1 VAQIGNPLVASDQRG
16 TRAPGWRIMQDPL
29 EDNAM
34 DTLASRAVLI
44 SAVGKHAESVRQDP
58 VAVEEPL
65 EIRVARH
72 GESGAGEAVAVTM
85 RTPGHD
91 AELAVGFLFGEGLL
105 RQRAD
110 VVAAELSATDP
121 NVVRVTLASGV
132 PLDLARIT
140 RNFYAT
146 SSCGV
151 CGKSAI
157 AAISPVP
164 MRPATGQ
171 GELEEAVLLGLPQTL
186 RAAQSEF
193 QRTGGLHGVGLFDRG
208 GSLTLLRE
216 DVGRHNAMDKIV
228 GARFLDGA
236 LPLTEAVVLLSG
248 RASFELVQK
257 AMVAGVPLVAAIGAP
272 STLAVDLALAAGITL
287 IGFLRE
293 QSYNI
298 YSHAWRVRRASG
310 A

>member
-1 VAQIGNPLVASDQRG
+1 
-16 TRAPGWRIMQDPL
+16 
-29 EDNAM
+29 M

-44 SAVGKHAESVRQDP
+44 SAVGAHVESVRQDP

-105 RQRAD
+105 RQRSD
-110 VVAAELSATDP
+110 VARAEGSATDP
-121 NVVRVTLASGV
+121 NVVRVTLAPAV
-132 PLDLARIT
+132 TLDLGRIK

-164 MRPATGQ
+164 MRPATGL
-171 GELEEAVLLGLPQTL
+171 GELDEAVLLKLPQTL

-193 QRTGGLHGVGLFDRG
+193 QLTGGLHGVGLFDRS

-216 DVGRHNAMDKIV
+216 DVGRHNAMDKLV
-228 GARFLDGA
+228 GASFLGGA

-298 YSHAWRVRRASG
+298 YSHAWRVHRATG

>member
-1 VAQIGNPLVASDQRG
+1 
-16 TRAPGWRIMQDPL
+16 
-29 EDNAM
+29 M

-44 SAVGKHAESVRQDP
+44 SAVGGHTESVRQDP

-105 RQRAD
+105 RQRSD
-110 VVAAELSATDP
+110 VAGAEGSATDP
-121 NVVRVTLASGV
+121 NVVRVTLAPEV
-132 PLDLARIT
+132 PLDLGRIK

-164 MRPATGQ
+164 MRPATGL
-171 GELEEAVLLGLPQTL
+171 GELEEAVLLKLPQTL

-193 QRTGGLHGVGLFDRG
+193 QLTGGLHGVGLFDRS
-208 GSLTLLRE
+208 GSLALLRE
-216 DVGRHNAMDKIV
+216 DVGRHNAMDKLI
-228 GARFLDGA
+228 GARFLDGS
-236 LPLTEAVVLLSG
+236 LPLTDAVVLLSG

-298 YSHAWRVRRASG
+298 YSHAWRVRRATG

>member
-1 VAQIGNPLVASDQRG
+1 MAR
-16 TRAPGWRIMQDPL
+16 WRIIQVPL
-29 EDNAM
+29 EDNAV

-44 SAVGKHAESVRQDP
+44 SAIGGRAESVRQDP

-85 RTPGHD
+85 RTPGND

-105 RQRAD
+105 RQRSD
-110 VVAAELSATDP
+110 VAAAEGSATDP
-121 NVVRVTLASGV
+121 NMVRVTLAPEV
-132 PLDLARIT
+132 PLDLGRIK

-164 MRPATGQ
+164 MRPATGL
-171 GELEEAVLLGLPQTL
+171 GELDGAVLLKLPKTL

-193 QRTGGLHGVGLFDRG
+193 ERTGGLHGVGLFDRAG
-208 GSLTLLRE
+208 NLTLSRE
-216 DVGRHNAMDKIV
+216 DVGRHNAMDKLV
-228 GARFLDGA
+228 GRSFLDGS

-272 STLAVDLALAAGITL
+272 STLAVDLAQAAGITL

-298 YSHAWRVRRASG
+298 YSHAWRVRRATG

>member
-1 VAQIGNPLVASDQRG
+1 LDQRA
-16 TRAPGWRIMQDPL
+16 TRAPRWRIMQASL

-44 SAVGKHAESVRQDP
+44 SAVGGHAESLRQDP

-65 EIRVARH
+65 EIRIARH
-72 GESGAGEAVAVTM
+72 AETGAGDAVAVTM
-85 RTPGHD
+85 RTPGYD

-105 RQRAD
+105 RQRSD
-110 VVAAELSATDP
+110 VTAAEVLATDP
-121 NVVRVTLASGV
+121 NVVLVTLAAGV
-132 PLDLARIT
+132 LVDLGRIK

-164 MRPATGQ
+164 MRPATGV
-171 GELEEAVLLGLPQTL
+171 GELDEAVLLKLPQTL

-193 QRTGGLHGVGLFDRG
+193 QLTGGLHGVGLFDRS

-216 DVGRHNAMDKIV
+216 DVGRHNAMDKLV
-228 GARFLDGA
+228 GASLLGGA
-236 LPLTEAVVLLSG
+236 LPLTDAVVLLSG

-298 YSHAWRVRRASG
+298 YSHAWRVRRATG